1 MPCSHLLHVLCG
13 IWHQPSTDTLIQLYS
28 NWNLLQLNP
37 LKDQYFNNLNL
48 PICGPIPP
56 WNPEIPPWGNSPWLW
71 WLVGTAAMPP
81 GVEDAVSK
89 HSASVYCAGVSRGS
103 DGVSLVTAGGRVLT
117 VVVTASDVATA
128 AKNAQLAVQA
138 VNFTGKTYR
147 TDIALKALQPRSV
160 FSDVE

>member
-1 MPCSHLLHVLCG
+1 LREF
-13 IWHQPSTDTLIQLYS
+13 
-28 NWNLLQLNP
+28 P
-37 LKDQYFNNLNL
+37 LVVVVS
-48 PICGPIPP
+48 
-56 WNPEIPPWGNSPWLW
+56 W
-71 WLVGTAAMPP
+71 TAAMPP
-81 GVEDAVSK
+81 GVEDAVSN
-89 HSASVYCAGVSRGS
+89 HGASIYCAGVSRGS